1 MAVQT
6 VENIQR
12 LPPFLE
18 GLQKRLLQTGFGEF
32 DGETQTTPGLLD
44 SPLDLPQFQIAG
56 IDPLRERAITLGE
69 NLVGSFKP
77 FVEGARDQALAGQQA
92 LTSGLQ
98 FLQPEAIQQFQN
110 PFQQQVIDRTMAE
123 LDRQADIRRAGADAA
138 AVRSGAFSGSR
149 QGVQRAEAE
158 RGLQQVKGDTLSRLL
173 SQGFS
178 SALQAAQNAGRL
190 SGGLG
195 QAFGTLAGT
204 TGDIG
209 RLQQALGQ
217 ADISQLTQLGAL
229 RQGQSQ
235 AELDAQRQNLLQSAQ
250 EPFTRLQLGQNLLQG
265 MPSAS
270 IPSTFQQATSPGA
283 NPFLQGI
290 GAYTTLS
297 QIAPFGGGKSTW
309 GRNMAPKQTL
319 SQGLI
324 NQLVPRSSLG
334 KDFTTKFNQLRDD
347 QQEALNIL
355 GFKDYTGALGSGDAE
370 TFLGKEALIGA
381 ESLMNIPSAFGKIYQ
396 GLSLPF
402 QAGEAGVTA
411 LLKSLVDPLQTQK
424 GREKAAK
431 KMAVDTS
438 GLELGLPIDTTVPRG
453 QLGPNPI
460 IGQTLKEREDTL
472 RNLRE
477 RKSEIDE
484 FAIGTGK
491 DETAKTTEGA
501 DVTSSPKFTDPEA
514 EAAKKAQDQKDAM
527 ETAGDE
533 DLDYTDTYT
542 EEELKAV
549 NDPEVKKKSCT
560 S

>member
-1 MAVQT
+1 MIWKRGHNGCTDQKIYKVT
-6 VENIQR
+6 
-12 LPPFLE
+12 PFL
-18 GLQKRLLQTGFGEF
+18 GSAKKTLK
-32 DGETQTTPGLLD
+32 
-44 SPLDLPQFQIAG
+44 LDLVSLMVKLDYRSLILPLICLNFKLQV
-56 IDPLRERAITLGE
+56 DPLRERAITLGE

-138 AVRSGAFSGSR
+138 AVRSGAFGGSR

-178 SALQAAQNAGRL
+178 GARRQEYWSF

-290 GAYTTLS
+290 GAIQHCHRLH
-297 QIAPFGGGKSTW
+297 
-309 GRNMAPKQTL
+309 L
-319 SQGLI
+319 
-324 NQLVPRSSLG
+324 LVASLH
-334 KDFTTKFNQLRDD
+334 RVV
-347 QQEALNIL
+347 IW
-355 GFKDYTGALGSGDAE
+355 
-370 TFLGKEALIGA
+370 
-381 ESLMNIPSAFGKIYQ
+381 
-396 GLSLPF
+396 
-402 QAGEAGVTA
+402 
-411 LLKSLVDPLQTQK
+411 
-424 GREKAAK
+424 
-431 KMAVDTS
+431 
-438 GLELGLPIDTTVPRG
+438 
-453 QLGPNPI
+453 
-460 IGQTLKEREDTL
+460 
-472 RNLRE
+472 
-477 RKSEIDE
+477 
-484 FAIGTGK
+484 
-491 DETAKTTEGA
+491 
-501 DVTSSPKFTDPEA
+501 
-514 EAAKKAQDQKDAM
+514 
-527 ETAGDE
+527 
-533 DLDYTDTYT
+533 
-542 EEELKAV
+542 
-549 NDPEVKKKSCT
+549 
-560 S
+560 